1 MLPFFAVFFVSSAYF
16 DVTETSRSLH
26 KSHIMIIK
34 RIGPRTVPC
43 GIPDITLAESDSRP
57 FADTR
62 WYLPV
67 RNSLIQ
73 TPTFPV
79 IPSALNLWHKMS

>member
-1 MLPFFAVFFVSSAYF
+1 MFPIFAVFFVSSAYF
-16 DVTETSRSLH
+16 DATEQRRSLH
-26 KSHIMIIK
+26 KSHIMIMK

-43 GIPDITLAESDSRP
+43 GIPDITLNESDSRP

-67 RNSLIQ
+67 RNFLIQ
-73 TPTFPV
+73 IPTFPV
-79 IPSALNLWHKMS
+79 IPNALNL

>member
-1 MLPFFAVFFVSSAYF
+1 MLPIFAVFFVSSAYF
-16 DVTETSRSLH
+16 DATETSRSLH

-43 GIPDITLAESDSRP
+43 GIPDITLNESDSRP
-57 FADTR
+57 FADTQ
-62 WYLPV
+62 YLPV

-73 TPTFPV
+73 TPNFPV
-79 IPSALNLWHKMS
+79 IPSALNL